1 MNVLWFA
8 FGIYIVGVSALLI
21 LQPRIMFEQ
30 NTWKEFGLHNTTKA
44 TVFPVWMFILLW
56 SLISYGVASLVV
68 TSLSQMAI
76 GYTPSPNYLNE
87 APVAEEQPNR
97 NSYMRPLLGSRS
109 LSSILQESQQQES
122 QQLQE
127 SQQSH
132 QSQESQQPMGIK
144 NSLPYHRRR
153 LRRRHARPGYYVRN
167 DSGANGPKYIYYGEE
182 PPQEFN

>member
-30 NTWKEFGLHNTTKA
+30 NVWKEFGLHNTTKA

-68 TSLSQMAI
+68 MSLSQVAM
-76 GYTPSPNYLNE
+76 GGVNVPPPNYLNE
-87 APVAEEQPNR
+87 APPEQ
-97 NSYMRPLLGSRS
+97 YMRPLLGSRS
-109 LSSILQESQQQES
+109 LESIV
-122 QQLQE
+122 QE
-127 SQQSH
+127 SQQS
-132 QSQESQQPMGIK
+132 QQSQQPEQAEMPLERVK

-167 DSGANGPKYIYYGEE
+167 DSGSNGPKYIYYGEE

>member
-21 LQPRIMFEQ
+21 IQPRIMFEQ
-30 NTWKEFGLHNTTKA
+30 NVWKEFGLHNTTKA

-56 SLISYGVASLVV
+56 SLISYGIASLVV
-68 TSLSQMAI
+68 TSLSQVAMGGVNA
-76 GYTPSPNYLNE
+76 PLPNYLNE
-87 APVAEEQPNR
+87 QPPPQ
-97 NSYMRPLLGSRS
+97 YMRPVLGSRS
-109 LSSILQESQQQES
+109 LESIV
-122 QQLQE
+122 QE
-127 SQQSH
+127 SQQSE
-132 QSQESQQPMGIK
+132 QSQEAEVPLAHAK

-182 PPQEFN
+182 PPQ

>member
-30 NTWKEFGLHNTTKA
+30 NVWKEFGLHNTTKA

-68 TSLSQMAI
+68 TSLSQVAM
-76 GYTPSPNYLNE
+76 GGVNVPLPNYLNE
-87 APVAEEQPNR
+87 APPEQPPEQ
-97 NSYMRPLLGSRS
+97 YMRPVLGSRS
-109 LSSILQESQQQES
+109 LKSILQESQQSEQA
-122 QQLQE
+122 QE
-127 SQQSH
+127 SQQS
-132 QSQESQQPMGIK
+132 QQQAEMPLDHVK

-182 PPQEFN
+182 PPQ

>member
-30 NTWKEFGLHNTTKA
+30 NVWKEFGLRNTTKA

-68 TSLSQMAI
+68 TSFSQVAM
-76 GYTPSPNYLNE
+76 GDLNTPLPNYLNE
-87 APVAEEQPNR
+87 QPSEQYR
-97 NSYMRPLLGSRS
+97 RPLLGSRS
-109 LSSILQESQQQES
+109 LESIMQESQELPQESQQQAEMP
-122 QQLQE
+122 LD
-127 SQQSH
+127 H
-132 QSQESQQPMGIK
+132 VK

-167 DSGANGPKYIYYGEE
+167 DSVANGPKYIYYGEA
-182 PPQEFN
+182 PPQ